1 MSIYQTSVKKPVTVA
16 LIFIATVILGFF
28 SLQRLPIDL
37 YPNIEANMLMVMTSY
52 SGASA
57 ADIET
62 NVTRPLENVLNT
74 VANLKNMSSSSKE
87 NISVIQLEFEFGY
100 DIDILTND
108 VRDKLEMVKA
118 YLPDGAS
125 TPIIF
130 KFSTDMIPIMTI
142 SAQAKESLP
151 GLYKILDDGVANR
164 LARINGVGSV
174 SVSGAPEREILVYV
188 DPNKMEA
195 YNIPVETISQAIMME
210 NRNMPAGSVDIGS
223 DTYSLRVHGEFIEPN
238 EIRQIVVGVF
248 MDKPIFLSD
257 VAEVIDGQIE
267 RLQESYTNEQ
277 QGATISIQK
286 QSGANTVEI
295 TNQVRE
301 ALISIQ
307 KDLPSDVELRIVMDS
322 SDNIKNTIWSLEET
336 IIFAF
341 IFVLLIVLFFL
352 GRWRATIVIMVTIPI
367 SLLAG
372 IIYLFAIDSSLNIIS
387 MSGLIIAITLVV
399 DDAIV
404 VLENIT
410 THIERGSAPKSA
422 AVLGAN
428 EVALAVMASTLTLV
442 AVFLP
447 LTMVSGMAGVMF
459 KELGWLVTITIVVSL
474 IAAVTLTPMM
484 ASRMLKK
491 DHKPGKITITIF
503 GWLDSLDNFYAK
515 IINWAVRHRGLV
527 IVIGIV
533 FFALSILPF
542 YPFKLI
548 GSENM
553 PASDNAR
560 ISVTMELP
568 VGTRMEITRDLSL
581 QLSAEWR
588 EKYPEIQIVNFT
600 VGQPSESN
608 TWGTL
613 MKNGSNVT
621 RFDIKLSKKTERER
635 TMFDIAEGMR
645 ADLEM
650 MPEVRK
656 SDVVAGGMMGGMGGE
671 ANIAIEIY
679 GYNFDETDR
688 VATELAEN
696 MRNIPGMSNIT
707 ISRDEYQP
715 EYQVEFDREK
725 LALNGLNVTTAST
738 FLRNRMSGSIM
749 SLYREDGEEYNIRV
763 VYAPEFRQSIE
774 SIENILIYN
783 SRGQSVRLKDVGT
796 VVERYTP
803 PSIDRKNR
811 ERIITVNGI
820 ASGTTV
826 DKAVAAINGILDET
840 DIPSDLSTEISGA
853 FEDMQEMFG
862 DLGTLFAIILLLV
875 FVVMA
880 AQFESL
886 TYPFVIMFTIPFAL
900 SGVILA
906 LWITGSTLNTMSFMG
921 IIMLAG
927 IVVKNGIVLIDYI
940 NLNRERG
947 MGIIQAVVQGGKSR
961 LRPVLMTSIIAVLGM
976 IPLAISNGEG
986 AEMWKPMAV
995 AIIGG
1000 LTVSTLL
1007 TLIVIPTIYA
1017 IFAKN
1022 GVVREH
1028 KRYMKAFA
1036 GENQGKRM
1044 IKKK

>member
-57 ADIET
+57 ADVET

-87 NISVIQLEFEFGY
+87 NISIIQLEFEFGY
-100 DIDILTND
+100 DIDVLTND

-142 SAQAKESLP
+142 SARAQESLP

-195 YNIPVETISQAIMME
+195 YNVTVEALSQAIMME

-238 EIRQIVVGVF
+238 EIRQIVVGVL

-257 VAEVIDGQIE
+257 VAEVVDGRVE

-277 QGATISIQK
+277 QGATITIQK

-295 TNQVRE
+295 TKQVHK
-301 ALISIQ
+301 ALAAIQ
-307 KDLPSDVELRIVMDS
+307 KDLPSDVELQIIMDS
-322 SDNIKNTIWSLEET
+322 SDNIKNTISSLEET
-336 IIFAF
+336 ILFAF
-341 IFVLLIVLFFL
+341 IFVLLVVLFFL

-367 SLLAG
+367 SLLSGA
-372 IIYLFAIDSSLNIIS
+372 IYLFAIGSSLNIIS

-410 THIERGSAPKSA
+410 AHIERGSAPKSA

-447 LTMVSGMAGVMF
+447 FTMVSGMAGVMF
-459 KELGWLVTITIVVSL
+459 KELGWLVTITIVMSL
-474 IAAVTLTPMM
+474 ITAVTLTPMM

-491 DHKPGKITITIF
+491 NYKPGKITKKIF
-503 GWLDSLDNFYAK
+503 EWLASLDNFYARV
-515 IINWAVRHRGLV
+515 INWAVRHRGLV

-533 FFALSILPF
+533 FFALSMIPIKF
-542 YPFKLI
+542 I

-560 ISVTMELP
+560 INATIELP

-588 EKYPEIQIVNFT
+588 EKYPEIEIVNFT

-608 TWGTL
+608 TWGSL
-613 MKNGSNVT
+613 MKNGSNVA
-621 RFDIKLSKKTERER
+621 RFDIRLSKKNARTR
-635 TMFDIAEGMR
+635 TMFEIAEGMR
-645 ADLEM
+645 NDLDM

-656 SDVVAGGMMGGMGGE
+656 SNVVAGGMMGGMGGE
-671 ANIAIEIY
+671 ATIAVEIY
-679 GYNFDETDR
+679 GYDFNETDR
-688 VATELAEN
+688 IATELAGH
-696 MRNIPGMSNIT
+696 MKNITGMTNIT

-715 EYQVEFDREK
+715 EYQVDFDREK

-749 SLYREDGEEYNIRV
+749 SLYREEGEEYNIRV

-774 SIENILIYN
+774 NIENILIYN
-783 SRGQSVRLKDVGT
+783 SQGKSVRLKDVGN

-803 PSIDRKNR
+803 PAIDRKNR
-811 ERIITVNGI
+811 ERIITVSGV

-826 DKAVAAINGILDET
+826 DKAVAAINGILDQTE
-840 DIPSDLSTEISGA
+840 IPSDISTDISGA
-853 FEDMQEMFG
+853 FEDMQEMFA

-906 LWITGSTLNTMSFMG
+906 IWITGNTLNTMSFMG

-961 LRPVLMTSIIAVLGM
+961 LRPVLMTSITAVLGM

-1000 LTVSTLL
+1000 LTISTLL
-1007 TLIVIPTIYA
+1007 TLIVIPTIYT

-1028 KRYMKAFA
+1028 KRYVKAFS

-1044 IKKK
+1044 IKK